1 MEKQL
6 IIALGR
12 EFGSGGHIIAQ
23 QLADHYQIP
32 LYDHNLLNHI
42 ATERNVS
49 HENLKKYDEHPKN
62 PFLTRTVR
70 GYSNSPEENIA
81 RMQFEYIEKKAD
93 AGESFVLVGRC
104 GESIL
109 KENPNMISIFVLGDE
124 EQKIQRT
131 MERNHISREKAKRM
145 MEQHDY
151 KRKTYHNHYCKGKW
165 GDSRNYDLSINSSK
179 LGLDEITSILIDYI
193 DRRHPIA
200 TPIDE
205 N

>member
-42 ATERNVS
+42 ATERNVN

-70 GYSNSPEENIA
+70 GYSNSP
-81 RMQFEYIEKKAD
+81 
-93 AGESFVLVGRC
+93 
-104 GESIL
+104 
-109 KENPNMISIFVLGDE
+109 
-124 EQKIQRT
+124 
-131 MERNHISREKAKRM
+131 
-145 MEQHDY
+145 
-151 KRKTYHNHYCKGKW
+151 
-165 GDSRNYDLSINSSK
+165 
-179 LGLDEITSILIDYI
+179 
-193 DRRHPIA
+193 
-200 TPIDE
+200 
-205 N
+205 